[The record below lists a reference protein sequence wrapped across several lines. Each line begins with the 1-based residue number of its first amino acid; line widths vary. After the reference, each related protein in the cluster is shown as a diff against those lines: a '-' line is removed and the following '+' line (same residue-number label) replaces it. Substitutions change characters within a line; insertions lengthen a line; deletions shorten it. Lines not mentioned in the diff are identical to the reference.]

1 MIICHQCGNKILT
14 FSNINKIRCPKCR
27 AEYVSKSNER
37 NSTDEMAKPNI
48 PAVSNVVESP
58 YNEPV
63 TSINEDFDKT
73 YIKNPTDFAE
83 SPIPEAEKIK
93 VGLKFLGT
101 FELSFLEKIK
111 TTPNSLIYQR
121 EVKNS
126 MLDSSA
132 GQNIFYLPKSSVLI
146 GRRPAQTEG
155 FEDVDIKMDSRDTSI
170 SRRQCQIE
178 TIITGKD
185 AKTSISTHPKASNL
199 IEINGKIVEK
209 GIKMSVSNGD
219 FIRLGNSIFEICI
232 ISPIQEKID
241 DGKTVI
247 YQNYK

>member
-1 MIICHQCGNKILT
+1 MIVCHQCGNKILT

-37 NSTDEMAKPNI
+37 NSTNELAKPNI
-48 PAVSNVVESP
+48 PAIPSVIENT

-73 YIKNPTDFAE
+73 YIKNPTEYVEPVRTEVE
-83 SPIPEAEKIK
+83 SVKI
-93 VGLKFLGT
+93 GLKFLGT

-111 TTPNSLIYQR
+111 TSPNSLIYQR
-121 EVKNS
+121 EIKSNVI
-126 MLDSSA
+126 DSYAS
-132 GQNIFYLPKSSVLI
+132 QNIFYLPKSSVLI
-146 GRRPAQTEG
+146 GRRPVQTEG

-178 TIITGKD
+178 TVLI
-185 AKTSISTHPKASNL
+185 AKEAKISISTHPKASNL

-209 GIKMSVSNGD
+209 GVKMSVSHGD
-219 FIRLGNSIFEICI
+219 FIRLGNTIFEICI
-232 ISPIQEKID
+232 VYPTQEKID